1 MKARAIIEYILAA
14 LIVLILGALSGW
26 YFFLRTQTQSTQA
39 QSAARGYETEIPSA
53 SGVESTASVP
63 ETESDPQKQTP
74 QASMPAPG
82 EGFLS
87 RMWNALMG
95 RGTGVSEPAGSVS
108 FGEAASFS
116 NAALQIQTA
125 PAQARPQQLWQVQNK
140 PVAGMAFVQIGGNTR
155 LRYVER
161 SSGHVFDA
169 DPETGSIVRLTNTL
183 MPKIYE
189 AIITENHIIV
199 RSLDAGD
206 AITTFVGSIATST
219 QEDGATSTM
228 RALAGVQLAKNIMY
242 VSADPRST
250 ALFYTV
256 KDTDGVLGIRSEWNG
271 TKQKQ
276 IFRSALMNWRST
288 LLQDGRTILAQ
299 APLDSTLTH
308 AYELKGDGSLVRL
321 LDPAPGLTILPR
333 SGGALLWGSSSG
345 GSLGLFV
352 KVNPSA
358 SSVQLPIRTIADK
371 CVWAKADSP
380 IAYCGVPQGIV
391 ARNFID
397 EWYRGAAHS
406 SDAIWRV
413 DAGAGSAELVYAPP
427 TGTSIDVENLTLDS
441 KGDYLSFTNAADKSL
456 WLFRL
461 VK

>member
-1 MKARAIIEYILAA
+1 
-14 LIVLILGALSGW
+14 
-26 YFFLRTQTQSTQA
+26 
-39 QSAARGYETEIPSA
+39 
-53 SGVESTASVP
+53 
-63 ETESDPQKQTP
+63 
-74 QASMPAPG
+74 
-82 EGFLS
+82 
-87 RMWNALMG
+87 
-95 RGTGVSEPAGSVS
+95 
-108 FGEAASFS
+108 
-116 NAALQIQTA
+116 
-125 PAQARPQQLWQVQNK
+125 
-140 PVAGMAFVQIGGNTR
+140 MAFVQIGGNTR